1 MPSPRIAVVGHVEH
15 VTLGRVDGFPSPGD
29 IVHFSDARM
38 LAAGGGGI
46 AFAQLLRSDAEVH
59 LFTAVGNDEAGAR
72 VEAELAK
79 TRAHVHCARRESA
92 HPRVLVLVDAEGR
105 RTIFVPEPPLQ
116 PTARDLLPW
125 DELATCDAVYF
136 TGSDPETLHYARKA
150 RKLVV
155 TARRRN
161 ALEAAGTCADVVVGS
176 VSDPR
181 ENAPLE
187 AYQTAPLAL
196 LLTDGPR
203 PIRIATAGG
212 LSMVPPARRVEHVVG
227 DYGAGDSF
235 AAALTYFV
243 ACGLAL
249 DEAARRAAPYG
260 AAVLAHISPFE
271 GQARLERDE
280 R

>member
-15 VTLGRVDGFPSPGD
+15 VTLGRVEAFPSPGD
-29 IVHFSDARM
+29 IVHFSDARR

-46 AFAQLLRSDAEVH
+46 AFAQLLRSDAEVL
-59 LFTAVGNDEAGAR
+59 LFTAVGQGDAGAQ
-72 VEAELAK
+72 VQAELQK
-79 TRAHVHCARRESA
+79 TRAQVHYAKRETL

-116 PTARDLLPW
+116 PKGSDALPW
-125 DELATCDAVYF
+125 AELATCDAVYF
-136 TGSDPETLHYARKA
+136 TGSDPESLHYARKA

-161 ALEAAGTCADVVVGS
+161 ALEASGTCADVVVGS
-176 VSDPR
+176 ASDPR

-187 AYQTAPLAL
+187 AYQTVPSAL
-196 LLTDGPR
+196 VLTDGPR
-203 PIRIATAGG
+203 PIRVASVGG
-212 LSMVPPARRVEHVVG
+212 ISMVSPPRRVERVVG

-243 ACGLAL
+243 ACGLGL
-249 DEAARRAAPYG
+249 DEAVGRAAPYG
-260 AAVLAHISPFE
+260 AAVLSHASPFD
-271 GQARLERDE
+271 GQAMLTREE
-280 R
+280 G

>member
-15 VTLGRVDGFPSPGD
+15 VTLGRVDAFPSPGD
-29 IVHFSDARM
+29 IVHFSAARM

-46 AFAQLLRSDAEVH
+46 AFAQLLKSDAEVL
-59 LFTAVGNDEAGAR
+59 LFTAVGQGDAGAQVR
-72 VEAELAK
+72 AELEK
-79 TRAHVHCARRESA
+79 TRAHVHCATREA
-92 HPRVLVLVDAEGR
+92 LHPRVLVIVDAEGR

-116 PTARDLLPW
+116 PRGSDALPW

-136 TGSDPETLHYARKA
+136 TGSDPESLHSARKA

-155 TARRRN
+155 SARRRN
-161 ALEAAGTCADVVVGS
+161 ALEASGISPDVVVGS

-181 ENAPLE
+181 ENAPFE
-187 AYQTAPLAL
+187 AYRTAPSAL

-203 PIRIATAGG
+203 PIRLATAGG
-212 LSMVPPARRVEHVVG
+212 FSMVPPPRRVERVVG

-243 ACGLAL
+243 ACGLGL

-260 AAVLAHISPFE
+260 AAVLSHASPFD
-271 GQARLERDE
+271 GQAMLTREE
-280 R
+280 G